1 MNVCMCINVEL
12 MKSPISDVLVES
24 FLLFLQEA
32 SLVSYSVHIIR
43 IDFDV
48 MVEPRTWDFFY
59 Y

>member
-1 MNVCMCINVEL
+1 MCINVEL